1 MVRYMVKMKDE
12 KIMNR
17 PEQIQKAGGDEE
29 DSVKTGRLNEEIP
42 KNGGGRGKVERKY
55 QLKRDIITAEEGDKW
70 RENTN

>member
-42 KNGGGRGKVERKY
+42 KNGGGRGKVEIT
-55 QLKRDIITAEEGDKW
+55 KRDIRTAEEGDKW